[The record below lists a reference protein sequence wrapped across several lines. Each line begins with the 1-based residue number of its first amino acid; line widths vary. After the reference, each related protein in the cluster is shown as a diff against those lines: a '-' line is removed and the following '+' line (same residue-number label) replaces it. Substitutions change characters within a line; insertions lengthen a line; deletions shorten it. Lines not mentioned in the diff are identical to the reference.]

1 MEYKYIITEINN
13 ITFCCIYTSDNIC
26 HYLKPIDSGSIVG
39 NIYVGRVENV
49 VKNINAA
56 FIEIAD
62 KQKCYYSIPDNK
74 TPIFFNEKNNPA
86 ICQGDKI
93 LVKVTTEPLK
103 TKPAKVSSKIELTG
117 NYSVVS
123 NDVKGVHISK
133 KIKADPTI
141 SDIKK
146 SISDILIEKQKD
158 AIEKSGYDYMGQF
171 GIILRS
177 GCVNADINDIIKDV
191 TSLCDEYTDMLNRAV
206 YSRFYTLVHQD
217 RPAYVEEI
225 IHLSGGNNSIEVITD
240 IPAIHSQLL
249 QFLPH
254 NDNITTRL
262 YEDDLC
268 PLSKIYSIEKEI
280 ETALSKKVWLKSG
293 GYLIIEQTEALSVI
307 DVNSGKN
314 VSKAKNTE
322 AVEASALKTNIEA
335 ADMLCRQIKLRNL
348 SGIIIVD
355 FINMNSDNS
364 EKLMEHLKSLAKR
377 DIVNTTIVDMT
388 PLGLVEITRKKTGK
402 SLSESLNNTY
412 VVR

>member
-26 HYLKPIDSGSIVG
+26 HYLRAIDSGSIVG

-74 TPIFFNEKNNPA
+74 TPIYFNEKNNPA

-103 TKPAKVSSKIELTG
+103 TKPAKGSSRIELTG

-133 KIKADPTI
+133 KIKSDQTI

-146 SISDILIEKQKD
+146 RISDILIEKQKE
-158 AIEKSGYDYMGQF
+158 AIEKNGYDYMGQF

-191 TSLCDEYTDMLNRAV
+191 ASLCDEYTDMLNKAV
-206 YSRFYTLVHQD
+206 FSRFYTLVHEN
-217 RPAYVEEI
+217 RPAYIEEI
-225 IHLSGGNNSIEVITD
+225 IHLSGSDNSIEVITD
-240 IPAIHSQLL
+240 IPAIHNQLL

-254 NDNITTRL
+254 NDNITIRL
-262 YEDDLC
+262 YEDNLW

-280 ETALSKKVWLKSG
+280 ETALSKKVWMKSG

-314 VSKAKNTE
+314 ISKAKNTE

-335 ADMLCRQIKLRNL
+335 ADMLYRQIKLRNL